1 MLAPALAGRPLRRGV
16 VAVTGSTVV
25 LLGLVLVPLPGPG
38 WPVVAAGTALLGTEF
53 PWAARL
59 TGRLRAVLLALTAVA
74 DRLPGGRVLLGAA
87 AVVLA
92 VWPLLLL

>member
-1 MLAPALAGRPLRRGV
+1 MLAPAVAGRPLRRGV
-16 VAVTGSTVV
+16 VAVSGSAVV
-25 LLGLVLVPLPGPG
+25 VVGLLLVPLPGPG

-59 TGRLRAVLLALTAVA
+59 TGRLRAVLRGLTAVA
-74 DRLPGGRVLLGAA
+74 DRLPGGRVLLGATA
-87 AVVLA
+87 LVLA